1 MAIYGRVGRGDAV
14 PVRLCSRADRRS
26 REEGSVTDMTIA
38 VLLAWAFGTGVFLYG
53 WFFLARPEDRRS
65 GRKK

>member
-1 MAIYGRVGRGDAV
+1 M
-14 PVRLCSRADRRS
+14 
-26 REEGSVTDMTIA
+26 TDMTIA